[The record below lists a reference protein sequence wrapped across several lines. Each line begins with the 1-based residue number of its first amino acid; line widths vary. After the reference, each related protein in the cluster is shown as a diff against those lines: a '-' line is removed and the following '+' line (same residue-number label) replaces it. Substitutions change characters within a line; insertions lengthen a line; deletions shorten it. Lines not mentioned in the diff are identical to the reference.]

1 VFKPVKKLSVSDAV
15 FEQLR
20 DQIVSGEVAIGSQ
33 LPGERVLSET
43 LGVNRGAIREALKR
57 LSQAGLV
64 SIQHGGGTHVLD
76 FHNTASLDLL
86 TDLMFTGEGELDP
99 QIVRSAIEM
108 RFAAVPHVARLAARR
123 GTPDL
128 ELQLDKKLS
137 ELRATADDPTRALV
151 LRWEFWDILVG
162 ASDNLAYRLAF
173 NTIRR
178 GFERA
183 LPYLEHALQPVVTDS
198 DLHALVASAVVR
210 GDEDGAERAA
220 REAVA
225 PMLEKLLNSLDQ
237 DAMNRR
243 ENTIS

>member
-20 DQIVSGEVAIGSQ
+20 DQIVSGEVAAGSQ

-64 SIQHGGGTHVLD
+64 SIQHGGGTHVLN
-76 FHNTASLDLL
+76 FRNTAGLDLL

-99 QIVRSAIEM
+99 QIVRSGIEM

-123 GTPDL
+123 GSPEL
-128 ELQLDKKLS
+128 ELQLNEKLS
-137 ELRATADDPTRALV
+137 QLRAVTGDPAQALV
-151 LRWEFWDILVG
+151 LRWEFWEILVE
-162 ASDNLAYRLAF
+162 ASENLAYRLAF
-173 NTIRR
+173 NTLGR
-178 GFERA
+178 GFQRA
-183 LPYLEHALQPVVTDS
+183 LPYLEHALKPIATDS
-198 DLHALVASAVVR
+198 DLHGLVVSAVVS
-210 GDEDGAERAA
+210 GDEDAAERAA
-220 REAVA
+220 KEAVA

-243 ENTIS
+243 ENAVG